1 MRVRVG
7 SLLAAVI
14 SLGLVGVHAISAES
28 APPQRLPS
36 AVLIYPLVV
45 SEGGG
50 AVRDTRIELVN
61 LTGRATNVSCFYVD
75 GEACFEIGFFVSLT
89 ANQPVSWLA
98 SEGLSNYAAH
108 FSVPPFNGSG
118 ELKCVVEPNEPAV
131 HAHNAIQ
138 GRAIVFGSDGQT
150 LGYGAVGFQRI
161 SDGEFSGAVELDGS
175 MYARCPDEM
184 HFAFVASKAESD
196 SEIVLAPCTE
206 DLENQVGGSATVQF
220 TVYNEF
226 EDQLSASVTV
236 DCYSRR
242 SLYKIGNVFRRDTLG
257 TETGHA
263 VVRGVQMPVLAM
275 IIDRFTSN
283 STAVA
288 AANEPALRGG
298 RAAGIRFP

>member
-1 MRVRVG
+1 M
-7 SLLAAVI
+7 
-14 SLGLVGVHAISAES
+14 
-28 APPQRLPS
+28 
-36 AVLIYPLVV
+36 LIYPLVV
-45 SEGGG
+45 VESGGT
-50 AVRDTRIELVN
+50 VRDTRVELVN
-61 LTGRATNVSCFYVD
+61 LTRRATDVSCFYVD
-75 GEACFEIGFFVSLT
+75 GDACFEIGFFVRLT

-98 SEGLSNYAAH
+98 SEGLINYGAR
-108 FSVPPFNGSG
+108 FSVPPFNGTG
-118 ELKCVVEPNEPAV
+118 ELKCVVEPSEPTV
-131 HAHNAIQ
+131 EAHNAIQ
-138 GRAIVFGSDGQT
+138 GRAIVFGADGQT
-150 LGYGAVGFQRI
+150 MGYGAVAFQRI

-184 HFAFVASKAESD
+184 HFAFVASKTESD

-226 EDQLSASVTV
+226 EDQLSASVNV

-242 SLYKIGNVFRRDTLG
+242 SLHKIGNVFRRDTLG
-257 TETGHA
+257 TETGHV

-275 IIDRFTSN
+275 LIDRFTPDL
-283 STAVA
+283 APVA